1 MNVPSGQDNRCGQHS
16 QVMQSSTGCPACPAR
31 TLDAKCSGH
40 AGTCLARARV
50 GINSASCLL
59 PHCAS
64 SAPAWCSGPPD
75 VQIYAGRPACC
86 CTVQGMHM
94 LHQQLQKSCH
104 PEEGCRTPCLW
115 SCLVQGGRISSA
127 LATQGNLR
135 PRQVHCL
142 CRTCLL
148 LALRRCRC
156 SSSTLSA
163 SSVLVAGLQGYHCE
177 QAYRR
182 RGGAKAHWGKCT
194 LGHVG
199 HPTAAAMSTMRCVR
213 CGLLRDG
220 ITCAEGATVL
230 SHSPCPNPKEVH
242 EPLRDS
248 MCSVQQVHSQLRGD
262 VGSNGD
268 AQPTSEP
275 AALMSPTGGSLG
287 INSIICTCSIQH
299 ADSGKQKLVHR
310 ASNTNKKRQRLIR
323 ASSAVC

>member
-1 MNVPSGQDNRCGQHS
+1 
-16 QVMQSSTGCPACPAR
+16 MQAHVCQSTG
-31 TLDAKCSGH
+31 GH
-40 AGTCLARARV
+40 QR
-50 GINSASCLL
+50 SASCLL

-64 SAPAWCSGPPD
+64 SAPAWCSGPAETD

-163 SSVLVAGLQGYHCE
+163 SSVLVAGLQGCHCE

-182 RGGAKAHWGKCT
+182 RGGAEAHWGKCT

-199 HPTAAAMSTMRCVR
+199 TSYCCSHEHHALREMRA
-213 CGLLRDG
+213 
-220 ITCAEGATVL
+220 AEGW
-230 SHSPCPNPKEVH
+230 HH
-242 EPLRDS
+242 LR
-248 MCSVQQVHSQLRGD
+248 
-262 VGSNGD
+262 
-268 AQPTSEP
+268 
-275 AALMSPTGGSLG
+275 
-287 INSIICTCSIQH
+287 
-299 ADSGKQKLVHR
+299 
-310 ASNTNKKRQRLIR
+310 
-323 ASSAVC
+323 